1 MQAAVVSTS
10 GAFASL
16 LGSAGLAINHYVAS
30 TNSLPVTV
38 ALLIVSAFCLLLGC
52 CCGLGWGFVLGL
64 AAPRISS
71 GLLVQIAQTAFAE
84 ATPQPRRRLAVRGR
98 LH

>member
-1 MQAAVVSTS
+1 MQAAAITTS
-10 GAFASL
+10 SALASL

-38 ALLIVSAFCLLLGC
+38 ALLIVSGFCLLIGC

-64 AAPRISS
+64 AAPKLSS
-71 GLLVQIAQTAFAE
+71 GLIVHIAQTALAE
-84 ATPQPRRRLAVRGR
+84 PQQPRRRLAVRGR
-98 LH
+98 LN